1 MPLFNRYHLALEIY
15 NQEGKTLN
23 ESKIENLENCY
34 QDFKFS
40 AFLHGV
46 IKDYAV
52 DPEIIFEPIWI
63 KEGRSPYCRGF
74 RLNMKNKRLRY
85 KKSYTKNVFRYDAY
99 RIMGTMLQKQIFE
112 AGTEL
117 FYRLIAFSNNKDSSK
132 TTENG
137 KDFEVTTINNSIPI
151 KILGIGQLEES
162 TSVHITKEEDTEDF
176 PVWIAEHVVEE
187 MIEYVLQNKEKERAG
202 FLIGHICRDPLTQQ
216 IFLMCHAQVA
226 ADAEDSSIYPDK
238 GNSSIHHFQFLPEN
252 FFQVQRLIELRKNNE
267 IVLGWYHSHP
277 WPFACEKREKCTCTS
292 IFFSISDVD
301 VMQSAFGA
309 PYQIAIVIGR
319 ASLENLQ
326 ATPQMYGWKNGVIA
340 KRNFYQFDANK

>member
-1 MPLFNRYHLALEIY
+1 MPLLNRYHLALEIY
-15 NQEGKTLN
+15 NQKGRTLN
-23 ESKIENLENCY
+23 ESKLENLGNCY

-40 AFLHGV
+40 AFQQGV

-63 KEGRSPYCRGF
+63 KEGKSPYCRGF

-99 RIMGTMLQKQIFE
+99 RIMGTMIQNQKLDE
-112 AGTEL
+112 GTEL
-117 FYRLIAFSNNKDSSK
+117 FYRLIAFSKNKDSSE
-132 TTENG
+132 TMENR
-137 KDFEVTTINNSIPI
+137 KDFEVTTIDNSIPI
-151 KILGIGQLEES
+151 KILSLEQLEES
-162 TSVHITKEEDTEDF
+162 GSVNVTKEDETDDF

-202 FLIGHICRDPLTQQ
+202 FLIGHICRDPITHQ
-216 IFLMCHAQVA
+216 IFLLCHAQVA
-226 ADAEDSSIYPDK
+226 AETEGISGYPDK
-238 GNSSIHHFQFLPEN
+238 ENSSITHFQFLPEN
-252 FFQVQRLIELRKNNE
+252 FFKVQRLIELRKKDE

-277 WPFACEKREKCTCTS
+277 WPFACEKKEKCTCMS
-292 IFFSISDVD
+292 VFFSISDVD

-319 ASLENLQ
+319 ASLENMK

-340 KRNFYQFDANK
+340 KRNFYQFDAGK